1 MDDQLKLS
9 LPRRLL
15 SYLICSLIAFQP
27 LLPAFSAA
35 IAPVTPGTKVDAAG
49 NGVPVINIATPNAAG
64 LSHNQYQNYNVG
76 QEGLI
81 LNNATGRL
89 TQTQL
94 GGLVQNNPNLKAGQ
108 EARAIINEVVGANR
122 SQLQGY
128 TEVAGKAANVMVA
141 NPYGITCNG
150 CGFINTPNVTLTTGK
165 PQLDAQGNLQS
176 LEVTKGAISIEG
188 KGLDGSQA
196 DAVSIIARATEINAG
211 IHAKDLN
218 VTLGAN
224 RVGADGSVTPIAG
237 EGAAPS
243 IAVDTG
249 ALGGMY
255 ANRIHLVSSENGVGV
270 NLGNLN
276 ARQGDMVLDA
286 QGRLSINNSLTSGA
300 LTAKGSSI
308 TLQGEHK
315 AGGNVA
321 LTAQQDIALN
331 AASLGSDASLD
342 LNSQGNITLKG
353 SSVKAGQNVRLS
365 GANLNVDNSSSGSAV
380 DALQL
385 SATSQLDN
393 AGQLAAAKTL
403 DIQAAQIANR
413 GSLASNGDVQVRTN
427 TLQQNGKL
435 LAQGKN
441 TLAVSGQ
448 LTNRDEISGSSLN
461 IQSGTLD
468 NSGKLISTGDATIT
482 ANRLNQDGIFSAQ
495 GNALFSVADTFSNSG
510 NLVSQRLQIDALTL
524 NNSGEMV
531 SHGDAVINSDTLQ
544 QNGSITARGDAQLT
558 ARGRLENQG
567 AISSQN
573 ALILNSAQLRNMGSL
588 TAPNLTLTTGQISNG
603 GLLQGSYQLSLHAG
617 QLDNLAAGT
626 ISSDNDFA
634 LDLPQLNNSGLIT
647 SGKTLVVSGDQ
658 LNNSGEINAASLSA
672 RYGHLD
678 NQLGGKLLASDPLQ
692 LHGDVLTNQ
701 GIIAAAT
708 LNSDVSQIN
717 NSGTLQGDKAVS
729 LQGSGLTNSGTLLS
743 AGQLNVQ
750 QQTLDNSGLMQ
761 GKQLTLNADRWQNS
775 GNALSEADAD
785 LQSDTLVNSGKILGQ
800 QGIALKANH
809 TDNSGWLI
817 AQALTLRGDL
827 INSGL
832 IQGNQ
837 QITLEGDQ
845 LDNKQG
851 GQLLSDGTL
860 NGNIT
865 SLNNRGAMQ
874 ADQMALNAKALQ
886 NSGTVRAG
894 KALTAQVGGVLDNSG
909 SLISQQQMNL
919 QAGEIDN
926 KGTLAADNLSLHAPV
941 LSNGGL
947 LQGNST
953 LTLDHQQLH
962 NLHGGQLIA
971 GGPLTLTLDQ
981 LDNDGLLQVNGKL
994 LINGNRLNNSG
1005 RLLSDDL
1012 DLQIADTL
1020 NNSSTGQIVTGQQA
1034 DMQAQTLSNS
1044 GQIAA
1049 QQLSASGNTLENSG
1063 LLQGDTQL
1071 DLGFA
1076 QTLNHNN
1083 GQLLSGDR
1091 LIVKGGSAINDGSW
1105 QGQQLDVTLDSLDNR
1120 GSLNGISALRGNIAS
1135 DLINSGTLISQGNSD
1150 LNATTLRNSGKI
1162 MADRLGLQGTSLN
1175 NDGLL
1180 QGNTALTAQADN
1192 VTQSAGGKM
1201 LSGGTLT
1208 LNAGQLNTQGTLQGE
1223 QATVN
1228 ADNWLHQGSL
1238 LGSKDLNAS
1247 ISNELHNTGSLM
1259 SQNTAQVTA
1268 NTLNNSGSLLS
1279 EGAMVLNGAALNN
1292 SGSVQGKT
1300 LTISPASVINQ
1311 GSLIGLQALT
1321 FAAAP
1326 KVAGRMLLRA
1336 LAAPSRQLINNQGG
1350 SLLTQGTLNINGGDV
1365 VNNGSWQGQQIL
1377 LNARQL
1383 TNNGAIQSADALQ
1396 LILADRLDAG
1406 AGSKISANGT
1416 AALQALTLTNQG
1428 EWIARNL
1435 TLRGDTLNNNG
1446 AVTGVEALTVGLNG
1460 ALTQQQDKTLL
1471 SAGRLTLQSSSL
1483 NNAGRVQGGD
1493 LQITSGVVDN
1503 NGRLQGDNSLLVN
1516 AGGRITNGGNGAM
1529 ITQNALTL
1537 TGPELF
1543 NYGLIQGNGNGVATI
1558 TGLTQNDGRWLAGGA
1573 QTLNTPQLNNNG
1585 WLQASQL
1592 ILNATNASNNGTL
1605 LADGQGTLTGNGF
1618 SNQGTAQGGNLEVN
1632 YQQVNNSG
1640 TLLGN
1645 NRLSVMAAQV
1655 NQQSS
1660 GRLFSGG
1667 SLLVHSNGFD
1677 QTGQVVA
1684 LGDATL
1690 EIANGFTGRD
1700 VLAAGGRLSVS
1711 SNGAIDNQG
1720 TMQGGA
1726 LTLSAGGDLT
1736 NNGQLTTGSG
1746 DSALS
1751 GNRIAMNGNGSL
1763 QGGGNINLASRSDIV
1778 LDGFTGTLGNL
1789 TLSAP
1794 GSIVNNA
1801 LLYAAGNLSLF
1812 ANSIRNQ
1819 RADMLA
1825 GGSMWLQGDAAGNAN
1840 GEAVNNSGTIETQNG
1855 DITINTG
1862 HLLNTRDGLSTHEEI
1877 TQLVTPSWAKGKNV
1891 RIPFSWFK
1899 PGDYHQYV
1907 SGTQYHHGH
1916 GDDWETH
1923 TYSYAPNADVQVQ
1936 KVAYQSIAVTANAS
1950 GGAGR
1955 IAAGGNLNVQAA
1967 QLDNSASSL
1976 LARNNMALSGTEL
1989 NNQSWTDGT
1998 TTVYQIYRY
2007 SGGATS
2013 SSFGYTLDGSPVY
2026 ETNGSGNVYR
2036 SVIQAGNNID
2046 AVFSQNI
2053 SNTSSDS
2060 HVSGKIDTLA
2070 TPELTHL
2077 SQQSISVGEQKKSF
2091 SSADKVS
2098 INSPAWKDQLK
2109 SALQGIIGGSQLD
2122 TTSDNNVPLTQNA
2135 VAQKGLTS
2143 LGTSGALKDASG
2155 SLALSSLKSYQV
2167 KNVDISAY
2175 PLPSGENGYFVASNT
2190 NSRYLITVNP
2200 KLNGLGQLDQSLFGE
2215 LNAKLGKQPATTPLQ
2230 ETRPQYTDENAFLG
2244 SSYMLDRLNLKPDYD
2259 YRFLGD
2265 AAFDTRYVSNAV
2277 LNQTGNRYIN
2287 GLGSDLAQMRY
2298 LMDNAAAAQQSL
2310 GLEFGVSLSAGQ
2322 LASLDK
2328 SMVWWE
2334 ATTIN
2339 GETVMV
2345 PKLYL
2350 STKDV
2355 EMRDGSVIAG
2365 NNVTLKGG
2373 NITNTGSSVMA
2384 KNDLT
2389 IDSQNT
2395 LSNLNAGLLHAG
2407 GDLQLSALNDINNV
2421 SATISG
2427 KKVALESVNGDINNL
2442 TTSQLWRLDADNG
2455 KGAKKSYTETLSG
2468 PTASITSLDSLSL
2481 KAGNDIAVTGANLK
2495 AGGDLLLNAWNDI
2508 AITGNQN
2515 VTGSAQSGFGNRWQK
2530 VDPTST
2536 TTVTTVGSQIAA
2548 GGNMA
2553 MQAGHDLTVT
2563 ASNISAGKNAA
2574 LAAGNDLN
2582 LNSATTSQ
2590 NDVKGKRE
2598 THSTGLDRTTLTSG
2612 GDLALQA
2619 GRDLNSQ
2626 AAGIAADKD
2635 VTLQAGRDVNLLAAE
2650 TGSGNSYKSGKKV
2663 EINESVRQQGTEIA
2677 SGGSTTVKAG
2687 RDVNSE
2693 AAQVTAS
2700 GNIAVGAGRD
2710 INLTTATESDYAYKE
2725 ETKTKKGF
2733 LSKKTT
2739 HTISED
2745 SDTRENGTL
2754 LSGDNVT
2761 LNAGNNLLVQGSQ
2774 VVGDGTV
2781 ALRAGNNVDIVAAT
2795 NTDSTW
2801 RFSETKKSGLMGTG
2815 GIGITVGSSKSV
2827 HDLRD
2832 KGTTQ
2837 SQSASTVGS
2846 TGGNVSIIAGGQ
2858 AHVSGSDLVAGRD
2871 LAITGDSVIID
2882 PGHDKRTHDELF
2894 EQKKSGLTLALS
2906 GVVGEAINN
2915 AVAAAQT
2922 SKKESDGR
2930 LAALQAT
2937 KAALSG
2943 VQAVL
2948 GGQLAE
2954 ASADP
2959 NNGLGVSLSLTTQKS
2974 KSQQH
2979 QASDSVAGS
2988 TLNAGKNLSITSA
3001 GKGSGEHSGDI
3012 LIAGS
3017 QLKAAGDSS
3026 LNAARDIV
3034 LSGAANTQ
3042 ESSGKNSSGG
3052 GGVGISFGAG
3062 QGSAGISIFASV
3074 NGAKGKESGN
3084 GTRWSETTLDS
3095 GGRVSLNS
3103 GRDTTLNGAQVSGN
3117 QVTADVGRD
3126 LTITSQQDSDR
3137 YDSKQTSYGAG
3148 GSFTFGSMSV
3158 SGYASVNQDK
3168 MHSNFDSVQEQSGIY
3183 AGNGGFDITVG
3194 NHTQLNGAV
3203 IASQGDAA
3211 DNRLDTGTLGFT
3223 DIGNAADY
3231 RVSHS
3236 GGSIALSSGGGMG
3249 AQMLSS
3255 VASNAASTLLS
3266 GLNNNGH
3273 AEGTTQSAVANG
3285 TVIIRDR
3292 VNQKQDVADLSR
3304 DTEHANDSISAI
3316 FDKEKEQK
3324 RLQTAQLAGE
3334 ISGQMTN
3341 IVTTM
3346 GDIKGLEKARSA
3358 KNAETLPAG
3367 ATEKQRRE
3375 WLEKMR
3381 DSPEYQAEMKQWG
3394 IGSTSQKVAQTVG
3407 SILTGLVTGNAGQ
3420 AVAGGLNPWAAQLIK
3435 KETTDAS
3442 GNVDVATNAMAHAV
3456 WGAVSSQMSGGS
3468 AAAGAAGAFSGE
3480 LATRYIAEKYWGA
3493 DTPEK
3498 IAALGQ
3504 EDREQLSLLG
3514 TLAAGLAGGM
3524 AGNSSAAATS
3534 GAVAGKNAAENNF
3547 LGATS
3552 SEKLDKAVEKI
3563 KAGDKSLATA
3573 KDLINIENADKRSD
3587 ALMDKFRH
3595 DPTSLSD
3602 SERIELNSYVRV
3614 YATEMQSVY
3623 GSKKGQEMVASLF
3636 ANPGYERNPDAD
3648 ALKQAQ
3654 STINTWGYH
3663 ESNASIG
3670 NAALATLGSGVLG
3683 NMIKESMITNAAI
3696 GTTVNSA
3703 VQLNSPD
3710 PFSYVDAIMAG
3721 VTSAATTGQSWK
3733 SSMAINMGG
3742 AAIGSA
3748 VKGEDPTNASLAAG
3762 AASVIGGVGGTVV
3775 KGATSLVA
3783 KDGASE
3789 ISGAVAGSY
3798 ISEKSG
3804 KIAENYLDK
3813 KDEKNDKK

>member
-243 IAVDTG
+243 VAVDTG

-331 AASLGSDASLD
+331 GASLGSDASLD
-342 LNSQGNITLKG
+342 LNSQGSITLKG

-441 TLAVSGQ
+441 TVAVSGQ

-510 NLVSQRLQIDALTL
+510 NLVSQRLQIDAPTL

-603 GLLQGSYQLSLHAG
+603 GLLQGSNQLSLHAG

-692 LHGDVLTNQ
+692 LRGDVLTNQ
-701 GIIAAAT
+701 GIIAAAA

-717 NSGTLQGDKAVS
+717 NSGTLQGDKALS

-785 LQSDTLVNSGKILGQ
+785 LQIDTLVNSGKILGQ

-837 QITLEGDQ
+837 QVTLEGDQ
-845 LDNKQG
+845 LDNQQG
-851 GQLLSDGTL
+851 GQLLSDGIL

-926 KGTLAADNLSLHAPV
+926 KGTLAADNLSLGAPV

-994 LINGNRLNNSG
+994 SVNGNRLNNSG

-1034 DMQAQTLSNS
+1034 DLQAQTLSNS

-1063 LLQGDTQL
+1063 LLQGDTLL

-1091 LIVKGGSAINDGSW
+1091 LIVKGGSAFNDGSW
-1105 QGQQLDVTLDSLDNR
+1105 QGQQLDVTLDTLDNR
-1120 GSLNGISALRGNIAS
+1120 GSINGISALRGNIAS
-1135 DLINSGTLISQGNSD
+1135 DLINSGTLVSQDNSD

-1162 MADRLGLQGTSLN
+1162 MADRLGLQGSSLN

-1192 VTQSAGGKM
+1192 ITQSAGGKT

-1208 LNAGQLNTQGTLQGE
+1208 LTAGQLNTQGTLQGE

-1326 KVAGRMLLRA
+1326 QVAGRMLLRA

-1446 AVTGVEALTVGLNG
+1446 TVTGVDALTVGLNG

-1493 LQITSGVVDN
+1493 LQITSGAVDN

-1558 TGLTQNDGRWLAGGA
+1558 TGLTQNDGRWLSGGA
-1573 QTLNTPQLNNNG
+1573 QTLNTPQLNNNS

-1605 LADGQGTLTGNGF
+1605 LADAQGTLTGNGF

-1645 NRLSVMAAQV
+1645 NRLSVMGAQV

-1667 SLLVHSNGFD
+1667 NLLVHSNGFD

-1746 DSALS
+1746 DSTLS

-1778 LDGFTGTLGNL
+1778 LDGFTGTRGNL
-1789 TLSAP
+1789 VLSAP

-1840 GEAVNNSGTIETQNG
+1840 GEVINNSGTIETQSG

-1877 TQLVTPSWAKGKNV
+1877 TQLVTPSWAKGTNV

-2442 TTSQLWRLDADNG
+2442 TTSQLWHLDAGNG

-2481 KAGNDIAVTGANLK
+2481 KAGNDITVTGANLK

-2687 RDVNSE
+2687 QDVNSE

-2846 TGGNVSIIAGGQ
+2846 TGGNVSIVAGGQ

-3001 GKGSGEHSGDI
+3001 GKGRGEHSGDI

-3042 ESSGKNSSGG
+3042 ESSGKNSSSG

-3304 DTEHANDSISAI
+3304 DTEHVNDSISAI

-3346 GDIKGLEKARSA
+3346 GDIKGLEKAQSA

-3367 ATEKQRRE
+3367 ATEKQRGE

-3524 AGNSSAAATS
+3524 LGNSSAAATS
-3534 GAVAGKNAAENNF
+3534 GAVAGKNAVENNELSGLSGF
-3547 LGATS
+3547 GSGFWSNNQAQGSLKNNTNLTDETGKVLNPATPEEIKYASDKLVSGDLPAGQNPATGLLTAWGAGATAVVAPVLLPS
-3552 SEKLDKAVEKI
+3552 GATAGSIIGAGAIGGSANILNQLQSGDPFSATDALIATGISGLTQGKGFWFTEVAGITGAYAGAKLQGKEALPIVAGAAFGTGVGAAGGKAVEVGNKYLPLI
-3563 KAGDKSLATA
+3563 SEKAAGLA
-3573 KDLINIENADKRSD
+3573 
-3587 ALMDKFRH
+3587 
-3595 DPTSLSD
+3595 
-3602 SERIELNSYVRV
+3602 
-3614 YATEMQSVY
+3614 
-3623 GSKKGQEMVASLF
+3623 G
-3636 ANPGYERNPDAD
+3636 
-3648 ALKQAQ
+3648 
-3654 STINTWGYH
+3654 
-3663 ESNASIG
+3663 
-3670 NAALATLGSGVLG
+3670 
-3683 NMIKESMITNAAI
+3683 
-3696 GTTVNSA
+3696 A
-3703 VQLNSPD
+3703 V
-3710 PFSYVDAIMAG
+3710 
-3721 VTSAATTGQSWK
+3721 
-3733 SSMAINMGG
+3733 
-3742 AAIGSA
+3742 IGS
-3748 VKGEDPTNASLAAG
+3748 
-3762 AASVIGGVGGTVV
+3762 
-3775 KGATSLVA
+3775 
-3783 KDGASE
+3783 GASE
-3789 ISGAVAGSY
+3789 VAGS
-3798 ISEKSG
+3798 ELQKQL
-3804 KIAENYLDK
+3804 ENK
-3813 KDEKNDKK
+3813 

>member
-1 MDDQLKLS
+1 MDDQIKLS

-15 SYLICSLIAFQP
+15 SYLICLLIAFQP

-224 RVGADGSVTPIAG
+224 RVGADGSVTPITG

-243 IAVDTG
+243 VAVDTG

-286 QGRLSINNSLTSGA
+286 QGRLSVNNSLTSGT

-331 AASLGSDASLD
+331 GASLGSDASLD
-342 LNSQGNITLKG
+342 LNSQGSITLKG

-365 GANLNVDNSSSGSAV
+365 GANLSVDNSSSGSAV

-403 DIQAAQIANR
+403 DIQAAQIANS

-468 NSGKLISTGDATIT
+468 NSGKLISMGDATIT

-510 NLVSQRLQIDALTL
+510 NLVSQRLQIDAPTL

-817 AQALTLRGDL
+817 AQALMLRGDM

-845 LDNKQG
+845 LDNQQG

-941 LSNGGL
+941 LSNAGL

-1034 DMQAQTLSNS
+1034 DIHAQTLSNS

-1063 LLQGDTQL
+1063 LLQGDTLL

-1091 LIVKGGSAINDGSW
+1091 LIVTGGSTFNDGSW

-1120 GSLNGISALRGNIAS
+1120 GSLNGISALRGNIAT
-1135 DLINSGTLISQGNSD
+1135 DLINSGTLVSQGNSD

-1162 MADRLGLQGTSLN
+1162 MADRLGLQGSSLN
-1175 NDGLL
+1175 NNGLL

-1192 VTQSAGGKM
+1192 VTQSAGGKT

-1208 LNAGQLNTQGTLQGE
+1208 LNVGQLNTQGTLQGE

-1326 KVAGRMLLRA
+1326 QVAGRMLLRA

-1406 AGSKISANGT
+1406 ASSKISANGT

-1446 AVTGVEALTVGLNG
+1446 AVTGVDALTVGLNG

-1493 LQITSGVVDN
+1493 LQITSGAVDN

-1558 TGLTQNDGRWLAGGA
+1558 TGLTQNDGRWLSGGA

-1645 NRLSVMAAQV
+1645 NRLSVMGAQV

-1763 QGGGNINLASRSDIV
+1763 QGGGNINLASRSDITV
-1778 LDGFTGTLGNL
+1778 DGFTGTLGNL

-1840 GEAVNNSGTIETQNG
+1840 GEVINNSGTIETQNG

-1862 HLLNTRDGLSTHEEI
+1862 HLLNTRDGLSVSETHSASNQTGLGVDLIKVPISE
-1877 TQLVTPSWAKGKNV
+1877 
-1891 RIPFSWFK
+1891 FK
-1899 PGDYHQYV
+1899 PEEYGV
-1907 SGTQYHHGH
+1907 FVTQHKECDSPGK
-1916 GDDWETH
+1916 GGQRCT
-1923 TYSYAPNADVQVQ
+1923 TSTFYSYVPTKEAAIKNF
-1936 KVAYQSIAVTANAS
+1936 SLSSTTINVTSN
-1950 GGAGR
+1950 GGAAR
-1955 IAAGGNLNVQAA
+1955 IAAGRDINIRAGSFDNQASNVLAQRNL
-1967 QLDNSASSL
+1967 S
-1976 LARNNMALSGTEL
+1976 LSGSQL
-1989 NNQSWTDGT
+1989 NNQSWQAGTQSTYFTYDYKGILFDYSSLYKSTSEDGDT
-1998 TTVYQIYRY
+1998 TIK
-2007 SGGATS
+2007 ATTGS
-2013 SSFGYTLDGSPVY
+2013 RNKPRVKSITYTLSDQGTSFTPG
-2026 ETNGSGNVYR
+2026 ELYR
-2036 SVIQAGNNID
+2036 SVIQAGGNVSAN
-2046 AVFSQNI
+2046 FSGDI
-2053 SNTSSDS
+2053 SNTNTTANAGWSGNTLSAPALRGLTAAGTAGAQS
-2060 HVSGKIDTLA
+2060 HQPLA
-2070 TPELTHL
+2070 T
-2077 SQQSISVGEQKKSF
+2077 
-2091 SSADKVS
+2091 ADKAA
-2098 INSPAWKDQLK
+2098 INTPQWRDQLQN
-2109 SALQGIIGGSQLD
+2109 ALQQVNGAGALESASQGSA
-2122 TTSDNNVPLTQNA
+2122 PLTQYATAGKNNA
-2135 VAQKGLTS
+2135 ALGKAINLTNVAQDPAS
-2143 LGTSGALKDASG
+2143 LHNYKVAE
-2155 SLALSSLKSYQV
+2155 
-2167 KNVDISAY
+2167 VDISAY

-2373 NITNTGSSVMA
+2373 NITNTSSSVMA

-2427 KKVALESVNGDINNL
+2427 KKVALESINGDINNL
-2442 TTSQLWRLDADNG
+2442 TTSQLWHLDADNG
-2455 KGAKKSYTETLSG
+2455 KGAKKSFTETLSG

-2563 ASNISAGKNAA
+2563 ASSITAGKNAA

-2635 VTLQAGRDVNLLAAE
+2635 VTLLAGRDVNLLAAE

-2687 RDVNSE
+2687 QDVNSE

-2700 GNIAVGAGRD
+2700 GNIAVGAGHD

-2832 KGTTQ
+2832 KSTTQ

-2846 TGGNVSIIAGGQ
+2846 TGGNVSIVAGGQ
-2858 AHVSGSDLVAGRD
+2858 AYVSGSDLVAGRD

-3001 GKGSGEHSGDI
+3001 GKGRGEHSGDI

-3304 DTEHANDSISAI
+3304 DTEHANASISAI

-3346 GDIKGLEKARSA
+3346 GDIKGLEKAQSA

-3367 ATEKQRRE
+3367 ATEKQRGE

-3524 AGNSSAAATS
+3524 VGNSSAAATS
-3534 GAVAGKNAAENNF
+3534 GAIAGKNAVENNELSGLSGF
-3547 LGATS
+3547 GSGFWSNNQAQGSLKNNTNLTDETGKVLNPATPEEIKYASDKLVSGDLPAGQNPATGLLTAWGAGATAVVAPVLLPS
-3552 SEKLDKAVEKI
+3552 GATAGSIIGAGAIGGSANILNQLQSGDPFSATDALIATGISGLTQGKGFWFTEVAGITGAYAGAKLQGKEALPIVAGAAFGTGVGAAGGKAVEVGNKYLPLI
-3563 KAGDKSLATA
+3563 SEKAAGLA
-3573 KDLINIENADKRSD
+3573 
-3587 ALMDKFRH
+3587 
-3595 DPTSLSD
+3595 
-3602 SERIELNSYVRV
+3602 
-3614 YATEMQSVY
+3614 
-3623 GSKKGQEMVASLF
+3623 G
-3636 ANPGYERNPDAD
+3636 
-3648 ALKQAQ
+3648 
-3654 STINTWGYH
+3654 
-3663 ESNASIG
+3663 
-3670 NAALATLGSGVLG
+3670 
-3683 NMIKESMITNAAI
+3683 
-3696 GTTVNSA
+3696 A
-3703 VQLNSPD
+3703 V
-3710 PFSYVDAIMAG
+3710 
-3721 VTSAATTGQSWK
+3721 
-3733 SSMAINMGG
+3733 
-3742 AAIGSA
+3742 IGS
-3748 VKGEDPTNASLAAG
+3748 
-3762 AASVIGGVGGTVV
+3762 
-3775 KGATSLVA
+3775 
-3783 KDGASE
+3783 GASE
-3789 ISGAVAGSY
+3789 VAGS
-3798 ISEKSG
+3798 ELQKQL
-3804 KIAENYLDK
+3804 ENK
-3813 KDEKNDKK
+3813 

>member
-1 MDDQLKLS
+1 MDDQIKLS

-128 TEVAGKAANVMVA
+128 TEVAGKATNVMVA

-243 IAVDTG
+243 VAVDTG

-286 QGRLSINNSLTSGA
+286 QGRLSVNNSLTSGT

-308 TLQGEHK
+308 ALQGEHK

-331 AASLGSDASLD
+331 GASLGSDASLD
-342 LNSQGNITLKG
+342 LNTQGSITLKG

-365 GANLNVDNSSSGSAV
+365 GANLSIDNSSSGSAV
-380 DALQL
+380 DTLQL

-403 DIQAAQIANR
+403 DIQAAQITNS

-510 NLVSQRLQIDALTL
+510 NLVSQRLQIDAPTL

-544 QNGSITARGDAQLT
+544 QNGSITAGGDAQLT

-603 GLLQGSYQLSLHAG
+603 GLLQGSNQLSLHAG
-617 QLDNLAAGT
+617 MLDNLAAGT

-708 LNSDVSQIN
+708 LNSDVSQVN

-750 QQTLDNSGLMQ
+750 QQTLDNGGLMQ

-827 INSGL
+827 VNSGL

-837 QITLEGDQ
+837 QITLAGDQ
-845 LDNKQG
+845 LDNQQG
-851 GQLLSDGTL
+851 GQLLSDGIL

-941 LSNGGL
+941 LSNDGL

-1034 DMQAQTLSNS
+1034 DLQAQTLSNS

-1049 QQLSASGNTLENSG
+1049 RQLSASGNTLENSG
-1063 LLQGDTQL
+1063 LLQGDTLL

-1091 LIVKGGSAINDGSW
+1091 LIVKGGSVVNDGSW

-1135 DLINSGTLISQGNSD
+1135 DLINSGMLVSQGESD

-1162 MADRLGLQGTSLN
+1162 MANRLGLQGTSLN

-1192 VTQSAGGKM
+1192 ITQSAGGKT

-1208 LNAGQLNTQGTLQGE
+1208 LTAGQLNTQGTLQGE

-1326 KVAGRMLLRA
+1326 QVAGRMLLRA

-1493 LQITSGVVDN
+1493 LQITTGAVDN

-1558 TGLTQNDGRWLAGGA
+1558 TGLTQNDGRWLSGGA

-1711 SNGAIDNQG
+1711 SNGVIDNQG

-1778 LDGFTGTLGNL
+1778 LDGFTGTRGNL
-1789 TLSAP
+1789 VLSAP

-1840 GEAVNNSGTIETQNG
+1840 GEVVNNSGTIETQNG

-1862 HLLNTRDGLSTHEEI
+1862 HLLNTRDGLSTSTSI
-1877 TQLVTPSWAKGKNV
+1877 QKSPDLPSWLGKDTVYITLGSLKADELGFYTKHVRSGGSPGKGNG
-1891 RIPFSWFK
+1891 S
-1899 PGDYHQYV
+1899 
-1907 SGTQYHHGH
+1907 
-1916 GDDWETH
+1916 DDDH
-1923 TYSYAPNADVQVQ
+1923 YYLAPNAKGALKKYLTNTIFNHVN
-1936 KVAYQSIAVTANAS
+1936 AND
-1950 GGAGR
+1950 GAGR
-1955 IAAGGNLNVQAA
+1955 IASARGLQISAQKLENL
-1967 QLDNSASSL
+1967 ASDI
-1976 LARNNMALSGTEL
+1976 LANGDIVLSGNQL
-1989 NNQSWTDGT
+1989 NNQSFQDGQQNEYT
-1998 TTVYQIYRY
+1998 TYKYSGNIGGKFTKNIDLAFFDPKSQRCCFRQNTTGTQVKYVLTGQPSYEDVGPVQIYR
-2007 SGGATS
+2007 A
-2013 SSFGYTLDGSPVY
+2013 
-2026 ETNGSGNVYR
+2026 
-2036 SVIQAGNNID
+2036 VIQAGGNVSAN
-2046 AVFSQNI
+2046 FSGNI
-2053 SNTSSDS
+2053 SNTNTTANAGRSGNTLSAPNLRGLTAAGTAGAQS
-2060 HVSGKIDTLA
+2060 HQQLA
-2070 TPELTHL
+2070 T
-2077 SQQSISVGEQKKSF
+2077 
-2091 SSADKVS
+2091 ADKAA
-2098 INSPAWKDQLK
+2098 INTPQWRDQLQN
-2109 SALQGIIGGSQLD
+2109 ALQQVNSAGALETAPQGSA
-2122 TTSDNNVPLTQNA
+2122 SLTQYATAGKNNA
-2135 VAQKGLTS
+2135 ALGKAVNLTNASQGPAS
-2143 LGTSGALKDASG
+2143 LHNYKAAE
-2155 SLALSSLKSYQV
+2155 
-2167 KNVDISAY
+2167 VDISAY

-2230 ETRPQYTDENAFLG
+2230 EKRPQYTDENAFLG

-2298 LMDNAAAAQQSL
+2298 LMDNAAAAQKSL

-2442 TTSQLWRLDADNG
+2442 TTSQLWHLDAGNG

-2553 MQAGHDLTVT
+2553 IQAGHDLTVT
-2563 ASNISAGKNAA
+2563 ASSISAGKNAA

-2677 SGGSTTVKAG
+2677 SGGSMTVKAG
-2687 RDVNSE
+2687 QDVNSE

-2846 TGGNVSIIAGGQ
+2846 TGGNVSIVAGGQ

-3304 DTEHANDSISAI
+3304 DTEHANDSISVI

-3346 GDIKGLEKARSA
+3346 GDIKGLEKAQSA

-3367 ATEKQRRE
+3367 ATEKQRGE

-3524 AGNSSAAATS
+3524 LGNSSAAATS
-3534 GAVAGKNAAENNF
+3534 GAVAGKNAVENNELSGLSGF
-3547 LGATS
+3547 GSGFWSNNQAQGSLKNNTNLTDETGKVLNPATPEEIKYASDKLVSGDLPAGQNPATGLLTAWGAGATAVVAPVLLPS
-3552 SEKLDKAVEKI
+3552 GATAGSIIGAGAIGGSANILNQLQSGDPFSATDALIATGISGLTQGKGFWFTEVAGITGAYAGAKLQGKEALPIVAGAAFGTGVGAAGGKAVEVGNKYLPLI
-3563 KAGDKSLATA
+3563 SEKAAGLA
-3573 KDLINIENADKRSD
+3573 
-3587 ALMDKFRH
+3587 
-3595 DPTSLSD
+3595 
-3602 SERIELNSYVRV
+3602 
-3614 YATEMQSVY
+3614 
-3623 GSKKGQEMVASLF
+3623 G
-3636 ANPGYERNPDAD
+3636 
-3648 ALKQAQ
+3648 
-3654 STINTWGYH
+3654 
-3663 ESNASIG
+3663 
-3670 NAALATLGSGVLG
+3670 
-3683 NMIKESMITNAAI
+3683 
-3696 GTTVNSA
+3696 A
-3703 VQLNSPD
+3703 V
-3710 PFSYVDAIMAG
+3710 
-3721 VTSAATTGQSWK
+3721 
-3733 SSMAINMGG
+3733 
-3742 AAIGSA
+3742 IGS
-3748 VKGEDPTNASLAAG
+3748 
-3762 AASVIGGVGGTVV
+3762 
-3775 KGATSLVA
+3775 
-3783 KDGASE
+3783 GASE
-3789 ISGAVAGSY
+3789 VAGS
-3798 ISEKSG
+3798 ELQKQL
-3804 KIAENYLDK
+3804 ENK
-3813 KDEKNDKK
+3813 

>member
-1 MDDQLKLS
+1 MDDQIKLS

-176 LEVTKGAISIEG
+176 LEVTNGAISIEG

-243 IAVDTG
+243 VAVDTG

-286 QGRLSINNSLTSGA
+286 QGRLSINNSLTSGT

-413 GSLASNGDVQVRTN
+413 GSLTSNGDVQVRTN
-427 TLQQNGKL
+427 TLQQDGKL

-441 TLAVSGQ
+441 TVAVSGQ

-510 NLVSQRLQIDALTL
+510 NLVSQRLQIDAPTL

-567 AISSQN
+567 AISSEN

-588 TAPNLTLTTGQISNG
+588 TAPNLTLTAGQISNG
-603 GLLQGSYQLSLHAG
+603 GLLQGSNQLSLHAG

-692 LHGDVLTNQ
+692 LRGDVLTNQ
-701 GIIAAAT
+701 GIIAAAA
-708 LNSDVSQIN
+708 LNSDVSQVN

-729 LQGSGLTNSGTLLS
+729 LQGSGFTNSGTLLS

-845 LDNKQG
+845 LDNQQG

-865 SLNNRGAMQ
+865 SLNNHGAMQ

-894 KALTAQVGGVLDNSG
+894 KALTAHVGGVLDNSG

-926 KGTLAADNLSLHAPV
+926 KGTLAADNLSLGAPV

-994 LINGNRLNNSG
+994 SVNGNRINNSG
-1005 RLLSDDL
+1005 SLLSDDL

-1034 DMQAQTLSNS
+1034 DLQAQTLSNS

-1063 LLQGDTQL
+1063 LLQGDTLL

-1091 LIVKGGSAINDGSW
+1091 LIVTGGSTFNDGSW
-1105 QGQQLDVTLDSLDNR
+1105 QGQQLDVTLNSLDNR
-1120 GSLNGISALRGNIAS
+1120 GSINGISALRGNIAS
-1135 DLINSGTLISQGNSD
+1135 DLINSGMLVSQGESD

-1162 MADRLGLQGTSLN
+1162 MAHRLGLQGTSLN

-1192 VTQSAGGKM
+1192 VTQSAGGKT

-1208 LNAGQLNTQGTLQGE
+1208 LTAGQLNTQGTLQGE

-1268 NTLNNSGSLLS
+1268 KTLNNSGSLLS

-1326 KVAGRMLLRA
+1326 QVAGRMLLRA

-1446 AVTGVEALTVGLNG
+1446 AVTGVDALTVGLNG

-1493 LQITSGVVDN
+1493 LQITTGAVDN

-1516 AGGRITNGGNGAM
+1516 ADGRITNGGNGAM

-1558 TGLTQNDGRWLAGGA
+1558 TGLTQNDGRWLSGGA

-1585 WLQASQL
+1585 WLQALQL

-1605 LADGQGTLTGNGF
+1605 LADGQGTLTGNGL

-1645 NRLSVMAAQV
+1645 NRLSVMGAQV

-1667 SLLVHSNGFD
+1667 NLLVHSNGFD

-1700 VLAAGGRLSVS
+1700 VLAAGGRLTVS

-1746 DSALS
+1746 DSTLS

-1778 LDGFTGTLGNL
+1778 LDGFTGTRGNL
-1789 TLSAP
+1789 VLSAP

-1801 LLYAAGNLSLF
+1801 LLYAAGNLSLL

-1840 GEAVNNSGTIETQNG
+1840 GEVINNSGTIETQSG

-1862 HLLNTRDGLSTHEEI
+1862 HLLNTRDGLSVSETHSASNQTGLGVDLIKVPISEFKPEEYGVFVNSRK
-1877 TQLVTPSWAKGKNV
+1877 TCDSWGKNGQGCKTSTV
-1891 RIPFSWFK
+1891 YYYVPTKEAAIKNFSL
-1899 PGDYHQYV
+1899 
-1907 SGTQYHHGH
+1907 SST
-1916 GDDWETH
+1916 TI
-1923 TYSYAPNADVQVQ
+1923 N
-1936 KVAYQSIAVTANAS
+1936 VTSN
-1950 GGAGR
+1950 GGAAR
-1955 IAAGGNLNVQAA
+1955 IAAGRNINIRAGSFDNQASNILA
-1967 QLDNSASSL
+1967 QRDIS
-1976 LARNNMALSGTEL
+1976 LSGNQL
-1989 NNQSWTDGT
+1989 NNQSWQAGT
-1998 TTVYQIYRY
+1998 QSTYFTYKHEGILFDYAHLYTSTSENGYQNTYATTGSRNKPKVKSI
-2007 SGGATS
+2007 T
-2013 SSFGYTLDGSPVY
+2013 YTLSDQGTSFTPG
-2026 ETNGSGNVYR
+2026 ELYR
-2036 SVIQAGNNID
+2036 AVIQAGGNVSAN
-2046 AVFSQNI
+2046 FSGDI
-2053 SNTSSDS
+2053 SNTNTTANAGWSGNTLSAPALRGLTAAGTAGAQS
-2060 HVSGKIDTLA
+2060 HQQLA
-2070 TPELTHL
+2070 T
-2077 SQQSISVGEQKKSF
+2077 
-2091 SSADKVS
+2091 ADKAA
-2098 INSPAWKDQLK
+2098 INTPQWRDQLQN
-2109 SALQGIIGGSQLD
+2109 ALQQVNGAGALETASQGSA
-2122 TTSDNNVPLTQNA
+2122 PLTQYATAGKNNTALGKAVNLTNA
-2135 VAQKGLTS
+2135 AQGPAS
-2143 LGTSGALKDASG
+2143 LHNYKAAE
-2155 SLALSSLKSYQV
+2155 
-2167 KNVDISAY
+2167 VDISAY

-2244 SSYMLDRLNLKPDYD
+2244 SSYMLSRLNLKPDYD

-2298 LMDNAAAAQQSL
+2298 LMDNAAAAQKSL

-2373 NITNTGSSVMA
+2373 NITNTSSSVMA

-2442 TTSQLWRLDADNG
+2442 TTSQLWHLDADNG

-2563 ASNISAGKNAA
+2563 ASNISAGKSAA
-2574 LAAGNDLN
+2574 LAAGKDLN
-2582 LNSATTSQ
+2582 LNSATSSQ

-2612 GDLALQA
+2612 GDLALKA

-2687 RDVNSE
+2687 RDMVAE
-2693 AAQVTAS
+2693 AARVDARGDLAIQ
-2700 GNIAVGAGRD
+2700 AGRD
-2710 INLTTATESDYAYKE
+2710 VAITTATESDYHYDE
-2725 ETKTKKGF
+2725 DTKVKKKLF
-2733 LSKKTT
+2733 SKKTT
-2739 HTISED
+2739 HTVH
-2745 SDTRENGTL
+2745 ENSATTEQSSA
-2754 LSGDNVT
+2754 LSGNNIAIIAGRDLGVT
-2761 LNAGNNLLVQGSQ
+2761 GSS
-2774 VVGDGTV
+2774 VVGDNNV
-2781 ALRAGNNVDIVAAT
+2781 ALKAGRDLAITAAT
-2795 NTDSTW
+2795 EEQHSY
-2801 RFSETKKSGLMGTG
+2801 SLKETKKSGMMSG
-2815 GIGITVGSSKSV
+2815 GSIGVTFGSASTRQQ
-2827 HDLRD
+2827 LNRD
-2832 KGTTQ
+2832 GTTQ
-2837 SQSASTVGS
+2837 SQSASAVGS
-2846 TGGNVSIIAGGQ
+2846 TGGSVTLIAGNN
-2858 AHVSGSDLVAGRD
+2858 AHIGGSDVIAKKD
-2871 LAITGDSVIID
+2871 ISVVGGSVDID
-2882 PGHDKRTHDELF
+2882 PGNDLISRRQVY
-2894 EQKKSGLTLALS
+2894 EQKKSGLTLQLTSPITDAL
-2906 GVVGEAINN
+2906 
-2915 AVAAAQT
+2915 
-2922 SKKESDGR
+2922 
-2930 LAALQAT
+2930 
-2937 KAALSG
+2937 
-2943 VQAVL
+2943 
-2948 GGQLAE
+2948 
-2954 ASADP
+2954 
-2959 NNGLGVSLSLTTQKS
+2959 LSLGEQAKSASEAGDDRLKALGAVKALESGWAMSGAKTMQSGQALANGNMNQAGIKIELSVGASKS
-2974 KSQQH
+2974 KS
-2979 QASDSVAGS
+2979 SSEY
-2988 TLNAGKNLSITSA
+2988 NANA
-3001 GKGSGEHSGDI
+3001 VKGSSLNGGGNIAVVATGANGSSGDI
-3012 LIAGS
+3012 TLAGS
-3017 QLKAAGDSS
+3017 GITGKNVTLAAAHDLNLTAATNNTEQKSSNKASGWSGGVHVAIGNETGIGIQASGFMASGKENGKTTDYVNSRVNASNDLTLSS
-3026 LNAARDIV
+3026 GNDTV
-3034 LSGAANTQ
+3034 LSGAQAL
-3042 ESSGKNSSGG
+3042 
-3052 GGVGISFGAG
+3052 
-3062 QGSAGISIFASV
+3062 
-3074 NGAKGKESGN
+3074 GN
-3084 GTRWSETTLDS
+3084 RI
-3095 GGRVSLNS
+3095 V
-3103 GRDTTLNGAQVSGN
+3103 
-3117 QVTADVGRD
+3117 ADVGHD
-3126 LTITSQQDSDR
+3126 LTMTSLQDTDD
-3137 YDSKQTSYGAG
+3137 YQSKQQSASG
-3148 GSFTFGSMSV
+3148 GFSFTFGSMTGSAGLSLSQSKV
-3158 SGYASVNQDK
+3158 NSEYASVGD
-3168 MHSNFDSVQEQSGIY
+3168 QSGLF
-3183 AGNGGFDITVG
+3183 AGNGGYDIYVG

-3203 IASQGDAA
+3203 IASTAQSANNA
-3211 DNRLDTGTLGFT
+3211 LSTGTLGWS
-3223 DIGNAADY
+3223 DIDNHASYKASSSSISMGGGNEDNKM
-3231 RVSHS
+3231 S
-3236 GGSIALSSGGGMG
+3236 GGAIPTSANTHGS
-3249 AQMLSS
+3249 
-3255 VASNAASTLLS
+3255 AS
-3266 GLNNNGH
+3266 
-3273 AEGTTQSAVANG
+3273 GTTRSAVADGTITVRNG
-3285 TVIIRDR
+3285 QAQTQ
-3292 VNQKQDVADLSR
+3292 NVADLSR
-3304 DTEHANDSISAI
+3304 DTDNANGHIDKI
-3316 FDKEKEQK
+3316 FDKDKVARKLEFAQGMQELGQRVAGDVSSYKMQAAEDETRERLLKANPQYASYSKAELNNLIVNDAGYKAVAEKWGTGGSYSMAAAAVTGVLGGLGASNLGAAAAGGMAPYIANKIKQATSKVVDGQEQTNV
-3324 RLQTAQLAGE
+3324 LANTMAHAVAGAVLAQLAG
-3334 ISGQMTN
+3334 N
-3341 IVTTM
+3341 
-3346 GDIKGLEKARSA
+3346 
-3358 KNAETLPAG
+3358 NATAG
-3367 ATEKQRRE
+3367 
-3375 WLEKMR
+3375 
-3381 DSPEYQAEMKQWG
+3381 
-3394 IGSTSQKVAQTVG
+3394 
-3407 SILTGLVTGNAGQ
+3407 
-3420 AVAGGLNPWAAQLIK
+3420 
-3435 KETTDAS
+3435 
-3442 GNVDVATNAMAHAV
+3442 
-3456 WGAVSSQMSGGS
+3456 
-3468 AAAGAAGAFSGE
+3468 AAGAAGGE
-3480 LATRYIAEKYWGA
+3480 LMARAILNSMYPGKQASELTQEEKQVVS
-3493 DTPEK
+3493 
-3498 IAALGQ
+3498 ALGQ
-3504 EDREQLSLLG
+3504 LAAQLS
-3514 TLAAGLAGGM
+3514 AGVASGSVEGGIQ
-3524 AGNSSAAATS
+3524 
-3534 GAVAGKNAAENNF
+3534 GAVAGKNAVENNALSF
-3547 LGATS
+3547 GTGMNSYGAAVKSWNQYAEVNGLTPEQKQAGLNRIAVGEGPSWGTEYKVKPNGKVEVSGGVGLALKGGSEINNDYLSISSGYTKEFGIKAGASIGIDFGPYFPGLFGDLNRDYSTS
-3552 SEKLDKAVEKI
+3552 IGFGPGSVGMSGGKDGIGISFSIGPSIGFTGSATGSHDEKLDLN
-3563 KAGDKSLATA
+3563 GD
-3573 KDLINIENADKRSD
+3573 
-3587 ALMDKFRH
+3587 
-3595 DPTSLSD
+3595 
-3602 SERIELNSYVRV
+3602 
-3614 YATEMQSVY
+3614 
-3623 GSKKGQEMVASLF
+3623 
-3636 ANPGYERNPDAD
+3636 
-3648 ALKQAQ
+3648 
-3654 STINTWGYH
+3654 STKEIYH
-3663 ESNASIG
+3663 YDF
-3670 NAALATLGSGVLG
+3670 
-3683 NMIKESMITNAAI
+3683 K
-3696 GTTVNSA
+3696 
-3703 VQLNSPD
+3703 
-3710 PFSYVDAIMAG
+3710 
-3721 VTSAATTGQSWK
+3721 
-3733 SSMAINMGG
+3733 
-3742 AAIGSA
+3742 
-3748 VKGEDPTNASLAAG
+3748 
-3762 AASVIGGVGGTVV
+3762 
-3775 KGATSLVA
+3775 
-3783 KDGASE
+3783 
-3789 ISGAVAGSY
+3789 
-3798 ISEKSG
+3798 
-3804 KIAENYLDK
+3804 
-3813 KDEKNDKK
+3813 